1 MGTQQQGKITK
12 IGVFYDGGY
21 FSRVTQYYRYY
32 ERKSRISIKGL
43 HEFIRGKVMELESV
57 EQKHYCQV
65 VDAHYFR
72 GRFSAYDAAKRENQ
86 LLYDRIFDDIL
97 MYAGV
102 VTHYLPMFT
111 DREKQA
117 NRFEKGIDV
126 WFALEAFEL
135 AVYKKFD
142 VVVLITGD
150 GDYLPLI
157 KKLNTL
163 GTRVMLLYWDL
174 EFPPEVSIPA
184 IRTNIGLIN
193 ESTYEVNMVEVMRSR
208 RSNTIVES
216 MFIPI
221 DEEEEFSK
229 KLRLEQ
235 PGLPDTDAEIYPGV
249 IIHIDFERGLGNIK
263 SDDNKYP
270 NIIFFRSRTEDFFNL
285 AKGDRVSFEIGKNE
299 RGPMAI
305 NVRYLSPQQETSSD
319 ELDEDEEDEDDD
331 LSPDDDDEINY
342 NRNDLLL
349 ND

>member
-1 MGTQQQGKITK
+1 MIAQQQSKIIK

-43 HEFIRGKVMELESV
+43 HEFIRGKVMEMEAV

-102 VTHYLPMFT
+102 VTHYLPMFA
-111 DREKQA
+111 DRAKYSD
-117 NRFEKGIDV
+117 RSEKGIDV

-142 VVVLITGD
+142 VIVLITGD

-174 EFPPEVSIPA
+174 EFPPEVNISPV
-184 IRTNIGLIN
+184 RTNIGLIN
-193 ESTYEVNMVEVMRSR
+193 EATYEVNMAEIMRSR
-208 RSNTIVES
+208 RSNQIVEN
-216 MFIPI
+216 MFIPV
-221 DEEEEFSK
+221 DEEEELSK
-229 KLRLEQ
+229 KIKIEPPNLYDDELEQ
-235 PGLPDTDAEIYPGV
+235 FEGT
-249 IIHIDFERGLGNIK
+249 IIHIDYERGLGNIK
-263 SDDNKYP
+263 SDDNKFP

-285 AKGDRVSFEIGKNE
+285 TKGDHVSFELGKNE
-299 RGPMAI
+299 RGAMAI
-305 NVRYLSPQQETSSD
+305 NVRCEDDNRERTATEENEPDD
-319 ELDEDEEDEDDD
+319 ELE
-331 LSPDDDDEINY
+331 EING
-342 NRNDLLL
+342 NLLESDDTL
-349 ND
+349 L

>member
-1 MGTQQQGKITK
+1 MATQQQSKIIK

-43 HEFIRGKVMELESV
+43 HEFIRGKVMESESV
-57 EQKHYCQV
+57 DQIHYCQV

-102 VTHYLPMFT
+102 VTHYLPMFA
-111 DREKQA
+111 DKSKRAE
-117 NRFEKGIDV
+117 RSEKGIDV

-135 AVYKKFD
+135 AVYKQFD
-142 VVVLITGD
+142 VIVLITGD

-174 EFPPEVSIPA
+174 EFPPEVSIPPV
-184 IRTNIGLIN
+184 RTNIGLIN
-193 ESTYEVNMVEVMRSR
+193 EATYEINMAEIMRSR
-208 RSNTIVES
+208 RSNQIVEN

-221 DEEEEFSK
+221 DEEEELSK
-229 KLRLEQ
+229 KIKIEQ
-235 PGLPDTDAEIYPGV
+235 PRMPEFESEQFEGV

-263 SDDNKYP
+263 SDDNKFP

-285 AKGDRVSFEIGKNE
+285 SKGERVAFEIGKNE

-305 NVRYLSPQQETSSD
+305 NVHCTDNDEEHESD
-319 ELDEDEEDEDDD
+319 EGQEDIEVDEVNGNILDEDV
-331 LSPDDDDEINY
+331 LM
-342 NRNDLLL
+342 
-349 ND
+349 

>member
-102 VTHYLPMFT
+102 VTHYLPMFSDKSKLA
-111 DREKQA
+111 DRS
-117 NRFEKGIDV
+117 EKGIDV

-135 AVYKKFD
+135 AILKKFD

-150 GDYLPLI
+150 GDYLPLV

-174 EFPPEVSIPA
+174 EFPPDVVIPPV
-184 IRTNIGLIN
+184 RTNIGLIN
-193 ESTYEVNMVEVMRSR
+193 EATYEVNMSEIMRSR
-208 RSNTIVES
+208 RSNQIVES

-221 DEEEEFSK
+221 DEEEELTRKRNNDFVRQSDFP
-229 KLRLEQ
+229 LELLE
-235 PGLPDTDAEIYPGV
+235 GI

-263 SDDNKYP
+263 SDDNSFP

-285 AKGDRVSFEIGKNE
+285 EKGDRVAFEVGKNE

-305 NVRYLSPQQETSSD
+305 NVRCLEHFSR
-319 ELDEDEEDEDDD
+319 D
-331 LSPDDDDEINY
+331 LDDDEMENEALLSDEP
-342 NRNDLLL
+342 NGNTFDNVQDDDNLLL
-349 ND
+349 N